1 MIGSVLTMRE
11 CREFDVMFREWYRP
25 FFYFAYRYVKDE
37 EVCRDIVS
45 ETFAVLWQNF
55 DTIAR
60 PTAKSYLL
68 FVLRTKC
75 IDYLRH
81 QQVHD
86 NYIQYAT
93 QLNDTFTHEGTL
105 EELEYRVSMV
115 RSSMEKL
122 TPYNRNILE
131 QCYIHHKKYK
141 EVAEDLGVS
150 VAAIHK
156 NIVKALRILR
166 KELKHR

>member
-68 FVLRTKC
+68 SVLRTKC
-75 IDYLRH
+75 IDYL
-81 QQVHD
+81 
-86 NYIQYAT
+86 
-93 QLNDTFTHEGTL
+93 
-105 EELEYRVSMV
+105 
-115 RSSMEKL
+115 
-122 TPYNRNILE
+122 
-131 QCYIHHKKYK
+131 
-141 EVAEDLGVS
+141 
-150 VAAIHK
+150 
-156 NIVKALRILR
+156 
-166 KELKHR
+166 